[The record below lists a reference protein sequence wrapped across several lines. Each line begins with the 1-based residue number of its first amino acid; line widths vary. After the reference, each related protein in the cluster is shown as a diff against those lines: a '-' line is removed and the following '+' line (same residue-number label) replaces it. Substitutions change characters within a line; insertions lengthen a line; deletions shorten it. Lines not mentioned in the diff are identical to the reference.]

1 LRLSRNRRAART
13 VAVFATALGTTIA
26 SLPTAAAAARPDRTP
41 PTAPSNVRVTGVAET
56 SVSLAWNAS
65 TDNSGSV
72 RYAIEMVDRPF
83 SFGPYQSASA
93 TVKDS
98 TLLPPATTHRLRVR
112 AYDAAYNYSAPSNV
126 VTVTTLADVQPPTTP
141 TNVTLVSATPHTL
154 KLRWSP
160 STDNIGWPSDVTYR
174 VRQGGAVVGWSTS
187 LNGAPVPF
195 EMRHLPRGAVL
206 SFEVQA
212 VDRSGNASAPAALTV
227 DLPDSA
233 DTTSPTAPVL
243 VSGVDDEYSTAQLA
257 WRASAD
263 DTTPAAYL
271 EYEFLIDGQL
281 VLFNNR
287 EFVYPI
293 VRGSTTGWVTA
304 PAGPGTYSFAVR
316 AVDAAGNVSP
326 PSNAI
331 TVTVTAGY

>member
-1 LRLSRNRRAART
+1 LRLSRNRRAACT

-26 SLPTAAAAARPDRTP
+26 LLPTAAAAARPDRTP

-72 RYAIEMVDRPF
+72 RYVIEMVDRPF
-83 SFGPYQSASA
+83 SFGPYQSASG
-93 TVKDS
+93 TVRDS

-141 TNVTLVSATPHTL
+141 TNVTLVAATPHTV

-160 STDNIGWPSDVTYR
+160 STDNVGWPSDVTYR
-174 VRQGGAVVGWSTS
+174 VRQGGAVVGSSTS

-206 SFEVQA
+206 S
-212 VDRSGNASAPAALTV
+212 
-227 DLPDSA
+227 
-233 DTTSPTAPVL
+233 
-243 VSGVDDEYSTAQLA
+243 
-257 WRASAD
+257 D
-263 DTTPAAYL
+263 DTTPAAGL
-271 EYEFLIDGQL
+271 EYEFFIDGQL

>member
-1 LRLSRNRRAART
+1 MRNRRAAART
-13 VAVFATALGTTIA
+13 VAVLATALGTTIA
-26 SLPTAAAAARPDRTP
+26 LLPATAAVARPDRTP
-41 PTAPSNVRVTGVAET
+41 PTTPSNVRVTGVAET

-65 TDNSGSV
+65 TDNSGAV
-72 RYAIEMVDRPF
+72 RYVIEMVDRPF
-83 SFGPYQSASA
+83 SFGPYQSTSA

-126 VTVTTLADVQPPTTP
+126 VTVTTLADGQPPTTP
-141 TNVTLVSATPHTL
+141 TNVTLLAATPHTV

-160 STDNIGWPSDVTYR
+160 STDNVGWPSDVTYR
-174 VRQGGAVVGWSTS
+174 VRLGGAVVGWSTS

-195 EMRHLPRGAVL
+195 EMRHLPRGAAL
-206 SFEVQA
+206 TFEVQA
-212 VDRSGNASAPAALTV
+212 VDRSGNASAPATLFV

-233 DTTSPTAPVL
+233 DSTPPTAPVL
-243 VSGVDDEYSTAQLA
+243 VSGRDDEYSTAQLTWLA
-257 WRASAD
+257 ATD
-263 DTTPAAYL
+263 DTTAASGL

-281 VLFNNR
+281 VLFNAR

-293 VRGSTTGWVTA
+293 VRGTTTGWVTA